1 MADDILDRLFR
12 KRRLRQADKS
22 MSEAVYGTG
31 KTALGLELVPLVPH
45 GRLIPGTTVDV
56 TEDPLSVQLLL
67 FVPGYRL
74 PQDLG
79 GESSDRDDS
88 S

>member
-1 MADDILDRLFR
+1 MADDILNRLLG
-12 KRRLRQADKS
+12 KRRLRQADES
-22 MSEAVYGTG
+22 VSEAVDGTG
-31 KTALGLELVPLVPH
+31 KTALGLQLVPLVPH
-45 GRLIPGTTVDV
+45 GRLISGTAVDV

-79 GESSDRDDS
+79 GESPDRDDS
-88 S
+88 P